1 MFQKL
6 FILATVALTAVN
18 AHPGAHTNVAL
29 EVIPATTFK
38 FSETFPQAGIIPTAK
53 PEWLELIKN
62 VDIANAPVYKVGNGL
77 GPQPEVPGQDPFCD
91 WTFTGCKAKDDLY
104 KCPKGQWSLTYD
116 DGPSEFSPKLYDY
129 LDKVDVKVTFFMVGG
144 QVVKYPDYALRAYK
158 SGHELAMHTW
168 SHNYMTSLTNEQI
181 VAELKW
187 NELAIKEVTG
197 VAPRYFRP
205 PYGDIDDRVRN
216 VAAALGFV
224 PVIWNH
230 DTNDWAHASNPAGYP
245 KSWVTG
251 NVTQWAKDAPKAT
264 EGGCSLQH
272 DLYSETVDLA
282 IQILPILQKSYE
294 LVPVG
299 ACNNVQMYKDN
310 TTQPAVSASASV
322 APATSVAPVAT
333 SSVVAAAT
341 VPTPS
346 PIENVNNNAQV
357 SHDSGAAMTGVSSIG
372 LGIAALAAVALL

>member
-1 MFQKL
+1 MYQKL
-6 FILATVALTAVN
+6 FILATIALSAVN
-18 AHPGAHTNVAL
+18 AHPGSHAVANAAAAPKTN
-29 EVIPATTFK
+29 FK
-38 FSETFPQAGIIPTAK
+38 FSETFPEAGIIPTAK

-62 VDIANAPVYKVGNGL
+62 VNIADAPVYEVGNGL
-77 GPQPEVPGQDPFCD
+77 GPQPEVPGQDPHCD
-91 WTFTGCKAKDDLY
+91 WTFTGCLAKDDLY
-104 KCPKGQWSLTYD
+104 KCPKGQWALTYD

-144 QVVKYPDYALRAYK
+144 QVVKFPDYTLRAFK
-158 SGHELAMHTW
+158 AGHELAMHTW

-197 VAPRYFRP
+197 FAPRYFRP

-224 PVIWNH
+224 PVIWNF
-230 DTNDWAHASNPAGYP
+230 DTNDWAHASNPKAYP
-245 KSWVTG
+245 QSWIKS
-251 NVTQWAKDAPKAT
+251 NVTQWAKDASSAT
-264 EGGCSLQH
+264 EGGVSLQH
-272 DLYSETVDLA
+272 DLYAATVDIA
-282 IQILPILQKSYE
+282 IDILPILDKAYD

-299 ACNNVQMYKDN
+299 VCNNVEMYKDGN
-310 TTQPAVSASASV
+310 STTPQPSAPVSSSAPVPSASSAKPS
-322 APATSVAPVAT
+322 
-333 SSVVAAAT
+333 

-346 PIENVNNNAQV
+346 APAPSITPITNDNTVVPE
-357 SHDSGAAMTGVSSIG
+357 SGAGMAGVSSIG